1 MLSVLYILIIVV
13 GITVQNAVRKPY
25 TDKNG
30 GRGSLFFSGVSSL
43 FALLFFL
50 VTASGLSFNIKILPY
65 SALFA
70 VFYCFA
76 NISALLAT
84 SCGSLALTSLFISYS
99 LMIPTFYGLIFLK
112 ESVSI
117 GFIPGIILLAVSL
130 FLINGRV
137 RVEKISLKWVI
148 YTAVALVSNG
158 MCSVVQN
165 AQQTAF
171 AGEFKNE
178 FMISALTLVTLA
190 MAVLT
195 VLKERGEIKEYLKS
209 GLKPAAA
216 GGVMNGAVNL
226 FVMLVTGIM
235 SVSLA
240 FPLISAGSIIA
251 TYGVSRIIYRERL
264 SKLQLAGFIV
274 GIGSV
279 VFLNI

>member
-30 GRGSLFFSGVSSL
+30 GKGIFFFTGVLSLS
-43 FALLFFL
+43 ALLFFL
-50 VTASGLSFNIKILPY
+50 VTSGGLSFNVSILPY
-65 SALFA
+65 SLSFA
-70 VFYCFA
+70 AFHGLANVF
-76 NISALLAT
+76 SVLAT

-190 MAVLT
+190 MALLT
-195 VLKERGEIKEYLKS
+195 VARERGEIKEYLKS

-251 TYGVSRIIYRERL
+251 TYGVSRLIYRERL